1 MPSTPSPHDASRH
14 AADAVKLPWPQRP
27 AVGAAVA
34 FVLVAYPALLLLV
47 RGAVNTAQILLA
59 LGGIAMLTAMPA
71 ARTPPAQRAAVRAW
85 VAAMLGVAAA
95 TLLSQWV
102 HGVWIWRHDDAPARF
117 MLGIP
122 VYFALR
128 RIDLRRLAALQYGL
142 VGGALLIALGLVV
155 APHRDPFGR
164 LSTGFIDLITFG
176 DTALMLGVL
185 AALSIGWLGPEPRWR
200 LVLKLAALVAGLYA
214 SVVSGSRGGWL
225 ALPLFLGIGLAGGA
239 RRGDLRRLGWI
250 GIGTLAL
257 VALAYWR
264 MPELHQR
271 IDLVLSDLRAFR
283 HGDPDTSV
291 GIRLQ
296 LWRAALHL
304 WAQQPWF
311 GLGPGGFKAAM
322 TSMQHAGWLT
332 PLAAQYG
339 RGEVHNEILDKACAL
354 GVPGL
359 IAILA
364 LYLVPA
370 TIFAR
375 RLRGASAVPARMGLA
390 LTLGFMV
397 FGLTVETFDLKMNA
411 AFYALSGAV
420 LLAATLRPAHEP

>member
-1 MPSTPSPHDASRH
+1 MPSTPHPHDDSR
-14 AADAVKLPWPQRP
+14 AATDAVRLRWPQRP
-27 AVGAAVA
+27 VAGVAVA
-34 FVLVAYPALLLLV
+34 SVLVAYPALLLLV
-47 RGAVNTAQILLA
+47 RGAAGAAQLVLA
-59 LGGIAMLTAMPA
+59 LGGVAMLLGLPA
-71 ARTPPAQRAAVRAW
+71 ARMPPAQRAAVRAW
-85 VAAMLGVAAA
+85 VTAMLGVLAA
-95 TLLSQWV
+95 TLLSQAV
-102 HGVWIWRHDDAPARF
+102 HGSWVWRHDDAPARF
-117 MLGIP
+117 MLAIP
-122 VYFALR
+122 VYCALR
-128 RIDLRRLAALQYGL
+128 RVELRRLAALQYGL
-142 VGGALLIALGLVV
+142 IAGALLIALGLVV

-164 LSTGFIDLITFG
+164 VSTGFIDLITFG
-176 DTALMLGVL
+176 DTALLLGVL

-225 ALPLFLGIGLAGGA
+225 ALPLFLAIGLLGG
-239 RRGDLRRLGWI
+239 RRRSDWRRLGWI
-250 GIGTLAL
+250 AGGAL
-257 VALAYWR
+257 VLAALAYWLL
-264 MPELHQR
+264 PEIHQR

-283 HGDPDTSV
+283 GGDPDTSV

-304 WAQQPWF
+304 WAHQPWF

-339 RGEVHNEILDKACAL
+339 RGEVHNEILDKTCAL

-375 RLRGASAVPARMGLA
+375 RLRGAAAVPARMGLA

>member
-1 MPSTPSPHDASRH
+1 MPGLPRSHDAGAH
-14 AADAVKLPWPQRP
+14 ADAPGARWPQRP
-27 AVGAAVA
+27 AAGFAVA
-34 FVLVAYPALLLLV
+34 AVLVAYPALVLLV
-47 RGAVNTAQILLA
+47 RGAVNSVLLMLVLASAASFSA
-59 LGGIAMLTAMPA
+59 L
-71 ARTPPAQRAAVRAW
+71 PPARMNADDRGWIRAW
-85 VAAMLGVAAA
+85 VFAMLGVSAA
-95 TLLSQWV
+95 TLLSQAVHSSWV
-102 HGVWIWRHDDAPARF
+102 WRHDDAPARF
-117 MLGIP
+117 MLAVP

-142 VGGALLIALGLVV
+142 IAGPLLIAVGLVV

-164 LSTGFIDLITFG
+164 LSVGFIDLITFG
-176 DTALMLGVL
+176 NTALLLGVL
-185 AALSIGWLGPEPRWR
+185 AALSIGWLGPEPPWR
-200 LVLKLAALVAGLYA
+200 RALKLAALLAGLYA

-225 ALPLFLGIGLAGGA
+225 ALPLFLGIGLLGG
-239 RRGDLRRLGWI
+239 RHRGDWRRVGWI
-250 GIGTLAL
+250 AAGALAL
-257 VALAYWR
+257 AALAYWQI
-264 MPELHQR
+264 PEIHRR
-271 IDLVLSDLRAFR
+271 IDLVLTDLRGFR
-283 HGDPDTSV
+283 QGDADTSV

-296 LWRAALHL
+296 LWRVALHL

-311 GLGPGGFKAAM
+311 GLGPGGFRDAM
-322 TSMQHAGWLT
+322 MSMQHAGWLT

-375 RLRGASAVPARMGLA
+375 RLHGASAVPARMGLA
-390 LTLGFMV
+390 LTLGFLV
-397 FGLTVETFDLKMNA
+397 FGLTVETFDLTMNA
-411 AFYALSGAV
+411 AFYALSVAV

>member
-1 MPSTPSPHDASRH
+1 MPGLPRPHDAGAH
-14 AADAVKLPWPQRP
+14 AAAPGTRWPQRP
-27 AVGAAVA
+27 PAGLAVA
-34 FVLVAYPALLLLV
+34 AVLVAYPALVLLV
-47 RGAVNTAQILLA
+47 RGTVNTALILLA
-59 LGGIAMLTAMPA
+59 LASLAMLVALPA
-71 ARTPPAQRAAVRAW
+71 ARIGADDRGWVRAW
-85 VAAMLGVAAA
+85 IVAMFGVSAA
-95 TLLSQWV
+95 TLLSQAAHASWV
-102 HGVWIWRHDDAPARF
+102 WRHDDAPARF
-117 MLGIP
+117 MLAIP

-128 RIDLRRLAALQYGL
+128 RVELRRLAALQYGL
-142 VGGALLIALGLVV
+142 IAGALLIALGLVV
-155 APHRDPFGR
+155 APHRDAFGR
-164 LSTGFIDLITFG
+164 VSTGFIDLITFG
-176 DTALMLGVL
+176 DTALLLGVL

-200 LVLKLAALVAGLYA
+200 LVLKLAALVGGLYA

-225 ALPLFLGIGLAGGA
+225 ALPLFLAIGLLGG
-239 RRGDLRRLGWI
+239 RRRSDWRRLGWI
-250 GIGTLAL
+250 AGGAL
-257 VALAYWR
+257 VLAALAYWLL
-264 MPELHQR
+264 PEIHQR

-283 HGDPDTSV
+283 GGDPDTSV

-311 GLGPGGFKAAM
+311 GLGPGGFGAAM

-339 RGEVHNEILDKACAL
+339 RGEVHNEILDKTCAL

-359 IAILA
+359 LAILA

-375 RLRGASAVPARMGLA
+375 RLRGAAAVPARMGLA

-397 FGLTVETFDLKMNA
+397 FGLTVETFDLTMNA
-411 AFYALSGAV
+411 AFYALSVAV